1 MIPVH
6 GISKL
11 WLEVRQLGKA
21 IHFYRDVVRL
31 PLVAVKGDM
40 AYFDIDGQQLIV
52 TEPTI
57 FPDGSVAG
65 VLCHWALALPKDDEE
80 WYRRKVKESGGDIYD
95 IGFGYYIDDPD
106 GNLGE
111 FHTSPAWTY
120 ERRGPL
126 LGREIAPLT
135 SIDEI
140 SMMDINPQVG
150 LSFYHDVLGLE
161 LVNKV
166 PAEGAAFMRFRFP
179 DGQDLLLWQPG
190 IFLGVSRAGRNIRLT
205 LACESVDV
213 VAEFLTEHDVTYKQL
228 DGNLYFNDP
237 NGHTFEVEQ
246 VNEWPLPPSGN
257 PNEWSFPKRP
267 TERLRY
273 P

>member
-1 MIPVH
+1 MIPVY

-11 WLEVRQLGKA
+11 WLEVRQLGRS
-21 IHFYRDVVRL
+21 IHFYRDIVRL
-31 PLVAVKGDM
+31 PLVAVRGDM

-52 TEPTI
+52 TEPTV
-57 FPDGSVAG
+57 FSDGSVAG
-65 VLCHWALALPKDDEE
+65 VLCHWALALPTDDQE

-111 FHTSPAWTY
+111 FHTRPAWKY
-120 ERRGPL
+120 ARRGPL
-126 LGREIAPLT
+126 AGREIAPLT

-140 SMMDINPQVG
+140 SMLGINPRAA
-150 LSFYHDVLGLE
+150 LSFYRDVLGLD
-161 LVNKV
+161 LINDV
-166 PAEGAAFMRFRFP
+166 PEDGAAFMRFRFP
-179 DGQDLLLWQPG
+179 DGQDLLVWQPG

-205 LACESVDV
+205 LACKSVDV
-213 VAEFLTEHDVTYKQL
+213 VADFLTEQGISFKRREEH
-228 DGNLYFNDP
+228 LYFNDP

-246 VNEWPLPPSGN
+246 VTQWPLPPSGN
-257 PNEWSFPKRP
+257 PEEWSFPKRP